1 MLYNQYMPNSGNH
14 GLNEAQHRFVDLVG
28 RMMAAWNL
36 PPATGRVYGYLLLSR
51 EPVSLDRMAA
61 ELQMSKSGASV
72 AGRVLETWALARRT
86 SERGSRRVLYEAS
99 DNLEAMMAA
108 NNRGA
113 QDFIDVFRQGAAVA
127 PPGAA
132 RNRMQEMAEFFA
144 MVIEE
149 TEQIVRRWRE
159 RRQA

>member
-1 MLYNQYMPNSGNH
+1 
-14 GLNEAQHRFVDLVG
+14 
-28 RMMAAWNL
+28 
-36 PPATGRVYGYLLLSR
+36 
-51 EPVSLDRMAA
+51 MAA

-72 AGRVLETWALARRT
+72 AGRLLETWALARRT
-86 SERGSRRVLYEAS
+86 GERGSRRVLYEAS
-99 DNLEAMMAA
+99 DNLDAMITA

-113 QDFIDVFRQGAAVA
+113 QNFIGVFRQGAAVA

-132 RNRMQEMAEFFA
+132 RSRMQEMTELFA
-144 MVIEE
+144 MAIEE